1 MSENSKTRLGTERIG
16 KLLFELSVPAITA
29 QIINVLYN
37 IVDRAYIGHIPEVG
51 TQALTGVGVTM
62 PVVMAI
68 SAFAALAAM
77 GSAPRAGIMM
87 GKKDYDAAEK
97 IMGGSL
103 FTLIVLAAALTASI
117 LLFGENILMMFGAS
131 AQTITYA
138 LDYINVYALGTI
150 FVQLTLGL
158 NAFISIQGFA
168 KTSMLTVMIGAAL
181 NIALDPVFIFVLG
194 MGVKGAAFATILSQ
208 GVSCIWVL
216 SFLSSKKS
224 ILHIKR
230 KNLRFNRK
238 IMFPC
243 IALGMSPFI
252 MQFTESILFVC
263 FNSSLQKYGGDLA
276 VGAMTILS
284 SAMQFSMLPLQGL
297 TQVAQPVIS
306 YNYGAGKRE
315 RVRKAFRIL
324 LMCCCVYSV
333 SFWCICMF
341 APQALVMIFADS
353 QELIEF
359 TTWAIRIY
367 MAVSCILGIQ
377 VACQQTFVA
386 IGNAKTSM
394 FLALLRKVFLLI
406 PLIYLLPH
414 LLQDQ
419 VMAVFLAEPVADTIA
434 VTATAVLFFFQ
445 YRKLKDQSADQRPE
459 APQGS
464 TS

>member
-297 TQVAQPVIS
+297 TQGAQPVIS

-367 MAVSCILGIQ
+367 MSVSCILGIQ

>member
-224 ILHIKR
+224 ILHIER

-297 TQVAQPVIS
+297 TQGAQPVIS

>member
-181 NIALDPVFIFVLG
+181 NIVLDPVFIFVLG

-297 TQVAQPVIS
+297 TQGAQPVIS

-419 VMAVFLAEPVADTIA
+419 VMAVFLAEPVADIIA

>member
-181 NIALDPVFIFVLG
+181 NIVLDPVFIFVLG

-216 SFLSSKKS
+216 SFLSSRKS

-297 TQVAQPVIS
+297 TQGAQPVIS

-341 APQALVMIFADS
+341 APQALVLIFADS

>member
-224 ILHIKR
+224 ILHIER

-297 TQVAQPVIS
+297 TQGAQPVIS

-377 VACQQTFVA
+377 VACQQTMVA

>member
-1 MSENSKTRLGTERIG
+1 MNENSKTRLGTERIG

-37 IVDRAYIGHIPEVG
+37 IVDSAYIGHIPEVG

-62 PVVMAI
+62 PVVMAV

-87 GKKDYDAAEK
+87 GKKDYETAEK

-103 FTLIVLAAALTASI
+103 FTLVVLAVILTMSI
-117 LLFGENILMMFGAS
+117 LLFGKDILMVFGAS
-131 AQTITYA
+131 ENTISYA

-181 NIALDPVFIFVLG
+181 NIVLDPVFIFVLD
-194 MGVKGAAFATILSQ
+194 MGVKGAALATILSQ
-208 GVSCIWVL
+208 GVSCLWVIF
-216 SFLSSKKS
+216 FLNSSKS
-224 ILHIKR
+224 ILRIRR
-230 KNLRFNRK
+230 KSIRFDRR

-263 FNSSLQKYGGDLA
+263 FNSSLQRYGGDLA

-284 SAMQFSMLPLQGL
+284 SSMQFSMLPLQGL
-297 TQVAQPVIS
+297 TQGAQPVIS
-306 YNYGAGKRE
+306 YNYGAGNKE
-315 RVRKAFRIL
+315 RVRRAFRIL
-324 LMCCCVYSV
+324 LLSCFAYSAV
-333 SFWCICMF
+333 FWCVCMF
-341 APQALVMIFADS
+341 VPQALILIFADS
-353 QELIEF
+353 AELIDF

-414 LLQDQ
+414 IMADQ

-434 VTATAVLFFFQ
+434 VTTTAVLFFRQ
-445 YRKLKDQSADQRPE
+445 YRK
-459 APQGS
+459 
-464 TS
+464 

>member
-297 TQVAQPVIS
+297 TQGAQPVIS

-341 APQALVMIFADS
+341 APQPLVMIFADS

-406 PLIYLLPH
+406 RSFICCR
-414 LLQDQ
+414 
-419 VMAVFLAEPVADTIA
+419 ICC
-434 VTATAVLFFFQ
+434 
-445 YRKLKDQSADQRPE
+445 RIR
-459 APQGS
+459 
-464 TS
+464 

>member
-297 TQVAQPVIS
+297 TQGAQPVIS

>member
-194 MGVKGAAFATILSQ
+194 MGVKRAAFATILSQ

-297 TQVAQPVIS
+297 TQGAQPVIS

>member
-238 IMFPC
+238 IMFPY

-297 TQVAQPVIS
+297 TQGAQPVIS

-377 VACQQTFVA
+377 VA
-386 IGNAKTSM
+386 
-394 FLALLRKVFLLI
+394 
-406 PLIYLLPH
+406 
-414 LLQDQ
+414 
-419 VMAVFLAEPVADTIA
+419 
-434 VTATAVLFFFQ
+434 
-445 YRKLKDQSADQRPE
+445 
-459 APQGS
+459 
-464 TS
+464 

>member
-297 TQVAQPVIS
+297 TQGAQPVIS

-341 APQALVMIFADS
+341 APQPLVMIFADS

-359 TTWAIRIY
+359 TTWVIRIY

>member
-297 TQVAQPVIS
+297 TQGAQPVIS

-359 TTWAIRIY
+359 TTWVIRIY

>member
-117 LLFGENILMMFGAS
+117 LLFGESILMMFGAS

-181 NIALDPVFIFVLG
+181 NIVLDPVFIFVLG

-216 SFLSSKKS
+216 SFLSSRKS

-297 TQVAQPVIS
+297 TQGAQPVIS

-341 APQALVMIFADS
+341 APQALVLIFADS

>member
-1 MSENSKTRLGTERIG
+1 
-16 KLLFELSVPAITA
+16 
-29 QIINVLYN
+29 
-37 IVDRAYIGHIPEVG
+37 
-51 TQALTGVGVTM
+51 
-62 PVVMAI
+62 
-68 SAFAALAAM
+68 
-77 GSAPRAGIMM
+77 
-87 GKKDYDAAEK
+87 
-97 IMGGSL
+97 
-103 FTLIVLAAALTASI
+103 
-117 LLFGENILMMFGAS
+117 MMFGAS

-297 TQVAQPVIS
+297 TQGAQPVIS

>member
-181 NIALDPVFIFVLG
+181 NIVLDPMFIFVLG

-216 SFLSSKKS
+216 SFLSSRKS

-297 TQVAQPVIS
+297 TQGAQPVIS

-341 APQALVMIFADS
+341 APQALVLIFADS

>member
-224 ILHIKR
+224 ILHIER
-230 KNLRFNRK
+230 TNLRFNRK

-297 TQVAQPVIS
+297 TQGAQPVIS

>member
-77 GSAPRAGIMM
+77 GSAPRAVIMM

-297 TQVAQPVIS
+297 TQGAQPVIS

-341 APQALVMIFADS
+341 APQPLVMIFADS

>member
-297 TQVAQPVIS
+297 TQGAQPVIS

-341 APQALVMIFADS
+341 APQPLVMIFADS

>member
-181 NIALDPVFIFVLG
+181 NIALDPVFIFILG

-224 ILHIKR
+224 ILHIER

-297 TQVAQPVIS
+297 TQGAQPVIS

>member
-117 LLFGENILMMFGAS
+117 LLFGESILMMFGAS

-181 NIALDPVFIFVLG
+181 NIVLDPVFIFVLG

-297 TQVAQPVIS
+297 TQGAQPVIS

-341 APQALVMIFADS
+341 APQALVLIFADS

>member
-87 GKKDYDAAEK
+87 GKKDYDVAEK

-181 NIALDPVFIFVLG
+181 NIVLDPVFIFVLG

-216 SFLSSKKS
+216 SFLSSRKS

-297 TQVAQPVIS
+297 TQGAQPVIS

-341 APQALVMIFADS
+341 APQALVLIFADS